1 MTAMSWVISAAF
13 LVLVGSSPVQSATDG
28 NVDPAKAQISGC
40 TTPSAKLRGSS
51 SPPRDQN
58 ERLAQLQP
66 ARWSMI
72 EPCRRSIPNY
82 LA

>member
-1 MTAMSWVISAAF
+1 VIDSKGGMSF
-13 LVLVGSSPVQSATDG
+13 GERR
-28 NVDPAKAQISGC
+28 KF
-40 TTPSAKLRGSS
+40 KL
-51 SPPRDQN
+51 PFRDQN
-58 ERLAQLQP
+58 ERLAQLRP